1 MKLRAILGIALAPT
15 ILLSG
20 CDNIFGLDNYDE
32 PDSML
37 SGRVVYDGQPVN
49 VRTGGIELELWQPG
63 FDLLTK
69 IPVYVSQEGHYSA
82 ALFAGS
88 YKLNA
93 IRNQGP
99 WLLTDDTV
107 RVEVRGNTTA
117 DFPVT
122 PFYLVANPTFNYV
135 AASGVGADT
144 VGNVRATFNI
154 QTVVPEGHDQYRQL
168 EAVELYVAKTQF
180 VDRTNREVQVNVARA
195 NLPAG
200 WQTGT
205 PVTLNVALPPRIR
218 QTPSPA
224 PRTHVQARV
233 GIKVVGITE
242 MIFSPV
248 VEIPLP
254 ATP

>member
-32 PDSML
+32 PDSTL
-37 SGRVVYDGQPVN
+37 SGRVVYNGQPVN

-63 FDLLTK
+63 FDLNTK
-69 IPVYVSQEGHYSA
+69 IPVYVSQEGNFSA
-82 ALFAGS
+82 SLFAGS

-93 IRNQGP
+93 IRGQGP
-99 WLLTDDTV
+99 WLVTDDTV
-107 RVEVRGNTTA
+107 NVNVSGQTTT
-117 DFPVT
+117 DFTVT
-122 PFYLVANPTFNYV
+122 PFYLVSNPTFTYV
-135 AASGVGADT
+135 PASGVGADSI
-144 VGNVRATFNI
+144 GNISATFSIN
-154 QTVVPEGHDQYRQL
+154 TVVPVGHAQYRQL
-168 EAVELYVAKTQF
+168 EAVELYIGKTQF
-180 VDRTNREVQVNVARA
+180 VDRNNREVVFSRTRA
-195 NLPAG
+195 QLP
-200 WQTGT
+200 GT
-205 PVTLNVALPPRIR
+205 WETAPVTLSASLPPRIR

-233 GIKVVGITE
+233 GIKVVGIAE

-248 VEIPLP
+248 VEVALP